1 MALKSDRI
9 EAYTDISFFCND
21 STAERGVI
29 AVHVTGG
36 SGVAMDDSLAVVT
49 TVVPTPTGL
58 NKPAGLLL
66 NDVVNLDLTRQ
77 HINWHR
83 DEVQTGS
90 KVTLL
95 RQGQVTTNMVVSGV
109 APSVGQD
116 AYYGVNGR
124 LTNVSTPGA
133 TSSGVK
139 VGRFL
144 SVLDADGYIKV
155 DINIT

>member
-9 EAYTDISFFCND
+9 EAYTDISYFCND
-21 STAERGVI
+21 TTAERGGIV
-29 AVHVTGG
+29 VHSTGG
-36 SGVAMDDSLAVVT
+36 SGVAMDDSSAVVT
-49 TVVPTPTGL
+49 YSSSPSGT
-58 NKPAGLLL
+58 KPAGLLL

-77 HINWHR
+77 HINWHK

-109 APSVGQD
+109 SPTVGAD
-116 AYYGVNGR
+116 AYYGTDGK
-124 LTNVSTPGA
+124 LTTVSTN
-133 TSSGVK
+133 SVK
-139 VGRFL
+139 VGRFMG
-144 SVLDADGYIKV
+144 VKDADGYVKV

>member
-21 STAERGVI
+21 ASAERGVI
-29 AVHVTGG
+29 AVHSTGG

-49 TVVPTPTGL
+49 IAASQSGT
-58 NKPAGLLL
+58 KPAGLLL
-66 NDVVNLDLTRQ
+66 NDVVSLDLTRQ
-77 HINWHR
+77 HINWHK

-109 APSVGQD
+109 TPAIGED
-116 AYYGVNGR
+116 AYYGANGK
-124 LTNVSTPGA
+124 LTNVSTN
-133 TSSGVK
+133 SVK
-139 VGRFL
+139 VGRFI
-144 SVLDADGYIKV
+144 SVKDSDGYVKV

>member
-1 MALKSDRI
+1 MDDASAVVEYKSDP
-9 EAYTDISFFCND
+9 
-21 STAERGVI
+21 
-29 AVHVTGG
+29 
-36 SGVAMDDSLAVVT
+36 SGT
-49 TVVPTPTGL
+49 T
-58 NKPAGLLL
+58 PAGLLL

-83 DEVQTGS
+83 DEVQVES

-109 APSVGQD
+109 EPVAGND
-116 AYYGVNGR
+116 AYYGANGL
-124 LTNVSTPGA
+124 LTTVSTNS
-133 TSSGVK
+133 TK

-144 SVLDADGYIKV
+144 SAKDADGYVKV

>member
-9 EAYTDISFFCND
+9 EAYTDISYFCND
-21 STAERGVI
+21 TTADRGVI
-29 AVHVTGG
+29 AVHSTGG

-49 TVVPTPTGL
+49 TVIANPSGT
-58 NKPAGLLL
+58 KPAGLLL
-66 NDVVNLDLTRQ
+66 NDVVSLDLTRQ

-109 APSVGQD
+109 TPTIGQD
-116 AYYGVNGR
+116 AYYGVNGK
-124 LTNVSTPGA
+124 LTNVSTAGA